1 MTENKQVL
9 VAFSWDGKS
18 PPLEHLSRDTTADF
32 ELLLFDYSG
41 QAHRPD
47 GVDRFL
53 SARTE
58 GKGQVL
64 DLIAK
69 HIGPV
74 ADTYEYIAPIDDD
87 IAISVSSIN
96 RIIAIGRSKGLDS
109 FAPGLGPGS
118 FCAHSHFLHR
128 LGSEL
133 REVPWVEIMMPFY
146 RSWLF
151 MDCAPYYACSIS
163 SQGLDEFVAP
173 AMQKIRGS
181 ERTAV
186 IDAVVAEHLRPITS
200 HKKRFSNGLFAIE
213 ERAVVRRMVLAQIAA
228 VRPDLVGTRWYYRT
242 FARLDGPAR
251 FWPLRLVAPWHWLK
265 RYAGNLL
272 A

>member
-1 MTENKQVL
+1 MPEIKRVL

-18 PPLEHLSRDTTADF
+18 SPLQHLTRDADAQF

-41 QAHRPD
+41 CGLRPA
-47 GVDRFL
+47 GVDQFM

-64 DLIAK
+64 DLIAR
-69 HIGPV
+69 HIAPV
-74 ADTYEYIAPIDDD
+74 AGSYEYIAPIDDD

-96 RIIAIGRSKGLDS
+96 RIIAMARTERLDS
-109 FAPGLGPGS
+109 FAPALGPAS
-118 FCAHSHFLHR
+118 FCAHDQFLLR
-128 LGSEL
+128 PGSEL
-133 REVPWVEIMMPFY
+133 RRVPWVEIMMPFY

-151 MDCAPYYACSIS
+151 MDCAPYYAHSIS
-163 SQGLDEFVAP
+163 SQGLDEFVVP
-173 AMQKIRGS
+173 AMQKIRGQ

-200 HKKRFSNGLFAIE
+200 HRKRFSNGLFAIQ
-213 ERAVVRRMVLAQIAA
+213 ERAVVRRMVLAHVSA

-251 FWPLRLVAPWHWLK
+251 FWPLRLAAPWVRLK
-265 RYAGNLL
+265 QWAGKP
-272 A
+272 AA